1 MNNLQYEILKLIEEN
16 RFVDEVVKEL
26 NISRKNLFYQLKLLK
41 DKGVNLD
48 NKYYSDGRI
57 KLKPKTMFSRLNRN
71 IINIPKNKN
80 SLHFIASSDNHLGSP
95 KQNINNSYMMYDYCI
110 NNNIH
115 INLNCGDF
123 LSGKK
128 SWWNN
133 CSTIALLNQV
143 ERAVDDYPYDDSILN
158 FIVFGNHDMAYLK
171 QGISLQD
178 ILCNKRTD
186 MIPLGHNKVSLSVKN
201 DVISLVHEERFR
213 NKLDN
218 KRLVLSG
225 HKHKYLVHSKENE
238 LHIEVPSI
246 SNVPVD
252 SYNVTPGFLDIKI
265 NFNNDKFKDVY
276 VKMLMCLEDRLL
288 LVNEYS
294 FEYNDEEKDI
304 FLVK

>member
-128 SWWNN
+128 PWWNN
-133 CSTIALLNQV
+133 CSTIALLN
-143 ERAVDDYPYDDSILN
+143 
-158 FIVFGNHDMAYLK
+158 
-171 QGISLQD
+171 
-178 ILCNKRTD
+178 
-186 MIPLGHNKVSLSVKN
+186 
-201 DVISLVHEERFR
+201 
-213 NKLDN
+213 
-218 KRLVLSG
+218 
-225 HKHKYLVHSKENE
+225 
-238 LHIEVPSI
+238 
-246 SNVPVD
+246 
-252 SYNVTPGFLDIKI
+252 
-265 NFNNDKFKDVY
+265 
-276 VKMLMCLEDRLL
+276 
-288 LVNEYS
+288 
-294 FEYNDEEKDI
+294 
-304 FLVK
+304 